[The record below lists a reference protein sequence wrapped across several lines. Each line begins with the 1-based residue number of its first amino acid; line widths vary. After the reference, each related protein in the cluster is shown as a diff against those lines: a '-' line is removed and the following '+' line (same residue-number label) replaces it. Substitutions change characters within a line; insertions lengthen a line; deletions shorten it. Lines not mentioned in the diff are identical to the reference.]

1 VAFTRG
7 FDGDEQPMAE
17 INTTPLVD
25 VMLVLLVIFI
35 VTAPL
40 LTHGVRVDLPRV
52 RAAPATEAPASVV
65 LSLDAS
71 GALRIDGE
79 IVGESQLPQRLAAFA
94 ARAPQ
99 PEIRFRADRMTRY
112 ERVAKLLA
120 QLQDAGL
127 VRLAFVTD
135 PLERP

>member
-1 VAFTRG
+1 AVGARRGRAQCAGRHAAGGRQTRSLTVAFTRG

-94 ARAPQ
+94 
-99 PEIRFRADRMTRY
+99 
-112 ERVAKLLA
+112 
-120 QLQDAGL
+120 
-127 VRLAFVTD
+127 
-135 PLERP
+135 